1 MKPIKI
7 IFILLLISSLT
18 QVEAQEKKDQ
28 KAVCELS
35 ALGGSNVSG
44 TVTFTMVKE
53 GLKIVVDVQG
63 LAEGKHGFHIHE
75 GTDCSKPGGHFN
87 PVAMSHGSPPNMMRH
102 VGDMGNLI
110 ANAAGKAHL
119 EYVDNMISFEGTNSI
134 VGKVI
139 IIHAH
144 EDDMITQPSGNSG
157 PFVACGKIE
166 LK

>member
-1 MKPIKI
+1 MKPLT
-7 IFILLLISSLT
+7 LLLIFVLT
-18 QVEAQEKKDQ
+18 LSFVKTEAQEKKTQ

-35 ALGGSNVSG
+35 PLRGSGVTG
-44 TVTFTMVKE
+44 TVTFTVVKD
-53 GLKIVVDVQG
+53 GLKIVADVQG
-63 LAEGKHGFHIHE
+63 LTPGKHGFHIHE

-87 PVAMSHGSPPNMMRH
+87 PVDMHHGTPPNMMRH

-110 ANAAGKAHL
+110 ANASGKAHY
-119 EYVDNMISFEGTNSI
+119 EYVDDMISFEGNNSI
-134 VGKVI
+134 IGKVM

-144 EDDMITQPSGNSG
+144 EDDLVGQPSGNSG